1 MPDES
6 ATRREVGEL
15 RRSVNAQLRRLEAAL
30 EKHEEEHRADA
41 RARTAG
47 RRWLVG
53 TLIALGV
60 MIEGPLLYLVTHLH

>member
-15 RRSVNAQLRRLEAAL
+15 RRSVNASLRRLEKAI
-30 EKHEEEHRADA
+30 EDHETEHRADA
-41 RARTAG
+41 RARTNG

-53 TLIALGV
+53 TLIALAAV
-60 MIEGPLLYLVTHLH
+60 IEVPLLYVVTHLH